1 MEIAGLWDRCIFNF
15 VRNYQAV
22 LQDCSTHSPVMYE
35 DSGSISLPTF
45 GGVIFILAIVMG
57 VKWFKKLG

>member
-22 LQDCSTHSPVMYE
+22 LQDCSTHQSCMRILVLY
-35 DSGSISLPTF
+35 LCQHL
-45 GGVIFILAIVMG
+45 GVSFSFYPL
-57 VKWFKKLG
+57 